1 LSFSFLQTEE
11 NFFVGKITAILSEVL
26 ELVRY
31 GTKALLSKEA
41 VWFEVLGLA
50 DKEVGSFELG
60 VFFKLSFKKFLKV
73 TNKLRAQTF
82 SLRIFFSLYHIEVGY
97 QMLVQL
103 NHKERGG
110 KQDFK
115 FFINFV
121 DRPELLECLLSETKH
136 VILFIE
142 FPNQDSWR
150 IFRLLRSNL

>member
-1 LSFSFLQTEE
+1 LSFSFLKTEK
-11 NFFVGKITAILSEVL
+11 NFFVGKITTILSELL
-26 ELVRY
+26 ELVRH

-50 DKEVGSFELG
+50 DKEVGSFELR

-82 SLRIFFSLYHIEVGY
+82 SLRIFFCLNDIEVRY

-110 KQDFK
+110 K
-115 FFINFV
+115 
-121 DRPELLECLLSETKH
+121 
-136 VILFIE
+136 
-142 FPNQDSWR
+142 
-150 IFRLLRSNL
+150 